1 MRRITTSFLVLLAL
15 ATFASG
21 QLWMQSKAVAAGATM
36 TLLDVG
42 LVVASAVLLLVT
54 VTGMARMHYRT
65 APIPVRV
72 EEKEDRHG

>member
-1 MRRITTSFLVLLAL
+1 MRRITTTFLVLLAL

-21 QLWMQSKAVAAGATM
+21 QLWMQSKAVAAGAPITA
-36 TLLDVG
+36 LDVV
-42 LVVASAVLLLVT
+42 LIVASASLLIVT
-54 VTGMARMHYRT
+54 VTGIARMHYRT